1 MKKTYILY
9 FVAAFLCAIAAIISF
24 TAHQNLRGSVALA
37 AFLAT
42 LLSGINYRKKSKII

>member
-9 FVAAFLCAIAAIISF
+9 FVAAFLCAVAAVISF
-24 TAHQNLRGSVALA
+24 TNHHNLRGSIALA
-37 AFLAT
+37 GFLAT